1 MREAMAALGPL
12 LRRQPLGAVGGL
24 IVLALI
30 AVAVLAPRL
39 APHGAKEATF
49 APFLPP
55 SAEFPMGT
63 DQIGRDVLSR
73 VIWGARL
80 SLYVGLVSV
89 VFGITTGSLWGAVTA
104 YLGGAADTGSQR
116 VVDSLMALPPI
127 ILALALMAALGQSVN
142 NVIIALVVLL
152 TPTAARTVRS
162 IALGIVASPYMESAR
177 AVGAT
182 NWRIISRHLI
192 PNCMAGYIVLVT
204 TNVSYAIVVEASLSF
219 IGAGAPP
226 DEPSWG
232 GMLTAGIQALETAP
246 WMVFFPGLAVSLAV
260 FGLHLFADSIRAVT
274 AAPPAA
280 RAAKKP
286 RPGGILTW
294 FDYGDPGRLD
304 VHAESPLVVQQAT
317 AGVYSGLLHYEPDDP
332 SKIAAD
338 LAERWTVSP
347 DGKTYT
353 FHLRKGVKWH
363 DGQPFSA
370 DDVKASF
377 DRILNKDFQSP
388 KCGASLKPMVAAVEM
403 VDANTVQFRLKF
415 AAAPFLPSLASAWC
429 RVAAKHILA
438 KYGDL
443 HQPEA
448 PIGTGA
454 LKF

>member
-1 MREAMAALGPL
+1 MREATAAAGHL
-12 LRRQPLGAVGGL
+12 LRRQPLGAAGGL

-39 APHGAKEATF
+39 APHGPKEATF
-49 APFLPP
+49 APYLPP

-73 VIWGARL
+73 VVWGARL

-89 VFGITTGSLWGAVTA
+89 VFGITAGSLWGAVTA

-116 VVDSLMALPPI
+116 VVDSVMALPPI

-152 TPTAARTVRS
+152 TPTAARTIRS

-246 WMVFFPGLAVSLAV
+246 WMVFFPGLAISLAV
-260 FGLHLFADSIRAVT
+260 FGLNLFGDSIRDVT
-274 AAPPAA
+274 D
-280 RAAKKP
+280 P
-286 RPGGILTW
+286 RLRGGL
-294 FDYGDPGRLD
+294 G
-304 VHAESPLVVQQAT
+304 
-317 AGVYSGLLHYEPDDP
+317 
-332 SKIAAD
+332 
-338 LAERWTVSP
+338 
-347 DGKTYT
+347 
-353 FHLRKGVKWH
+353 
-363 DGQPFSA
+363 
-370 DDVKASF
+370 
-377 DRILNKDFQSP
+377 
-388 KCGASLKPMVAAVEM
+388 
-403 VDANTVQFRLKF
+403 
-415 AAAPFLPSLASAWC
+415 
-429 RVAAKHILA
+429 
-438 KYGDL
+438 
-443 HQPEA
+443 
-448 PIGTGA
+448 
-454 LKF
+454 

>member
-1 MREAMAALGPL
+1 MREAMAALGRL
-12 LRRQPLGAVGGL
+12 VRRQPLGAAGGL
-24 IVLALI
+24 IVLVLI

-39 APHGAKEATF
+39 APHGPKDASF
-49 APFLPP
+49 SPYLPP

-89 VFGITTGSLWGAVTA
+89 VFGITAGSLWGAVTA

-116 VVDSLMALPPI
+116 VVDSVMALPPI

-152 TPTAARTVRS
+152 MPTAARTIRS

-246 WMVFFPGLAVSLAV
+246 WMVFFPGLAISLAV
-260 FGLHLFADSIRAVT
+260 FGLNLFGDSIRDVT
-274 AAPPAA
+274 D
-280 RAAKKP
+280 P
-286 RPGGILTW
+286 RLRGGL
-294 FDYGDPGRLD
+294 G
-304 VHAESPLVVQQAT
+304 
-317 AGVYSGLLHYEPDDP
+317 
-332 SKIAAD
+332 
-338 LAERWTVSP
+338 
-347 DGKTYT
+347 
-353 FHLRKGVKWH
+353 
-363 DGQPFSA
+363 
-370 DDVKASF
+370 
-377 DRILNKDFQSP
+377 
-388 KCGASLKPMVAAVEM
+388 
-403 VDANTVQFRLKF
+403 
-415 AAAPFLPSLASAWC
+415 
-429 RVAAKHILA
+429 
-438 KYGDL
+438 
-443 HQPEA
+443 
-448 PIGTGA
+448 
-454 LKF
+454 